1 MVIWCQFVDI
11 HIRNTKHIIDIDFNV
26 LLQSNLNERAKKNII
41 KMNEKNTDIRWK
53 IYLLSGILFL
63 QEIGSSVCM
72 TVQVQVWQDRISW
85 IHFIFFLSFT
95 WNNAIRSIRSPFSC
109 WVVKGRNV
117 GHAFLFVA
125 WRNVTFELSNTS
137 TFTFNTTSYFPPSMS
152 TFFLDRLFYRSN
164 ARRKRINTRNNYWH
178 DV

>member
-1 MVIWCQFVDI
+1 MYCFNQIWT
-11 HIRNTKHIIDIDFNV
+11 R
-26 LLQSNLNERAKKNII
+26 ERKR
-41 KMNEKNTDIRWK
+41 TLSRWMK
-53 IYLLSGILFL
+53 RILIYVERFICCRLFFL

-152 TFFLDRLFYRSN
+152 TFFPRSF
-164 ARRKRINTRNNYWH
+164 
-178 DV
+178 VL